1 MQDTLIG
8 GGRACAARRDWPRP
22 RGRARTGMLRRLL
35 RAGHGAGRDAF
46 LPEQEAQCRGD
57 AVALWLAGL
66 HKFDEESVGVADT
79 DHTGGVKGR
88 EGFGKRLDPVALQL
102 LDGLF
107 NVLDEKGEP
116 VHAR

>member
-1 MQDTLIG
+1 MPL
-8 GGRACAARRDWPRP
+8 
-22 RGRARTGMLRRLL
+22 
-35 RAGHGAGRDAF
+35 

-66 HKFDEESVGVADT
+66 HKLDEESVGVADT
-79 DHTGGVKGR
+79 DDTGGVKGR

-102 LDGLF
+102 LDGVF

>member
-1 MQDTLIG
+1 MPL
-8 GGRACAARRDWPRP
+8 
-22 RGRARTGMLRRLL
+22 
-35 RAGHGAGRDAF
+35 

-66 HKFDEESVGVADT
+66 HKFDEESVGVSDT

-102 LDGLF
+102 LDGVF
-107 NVLDEKGEP
+107 NVLDEKGKP